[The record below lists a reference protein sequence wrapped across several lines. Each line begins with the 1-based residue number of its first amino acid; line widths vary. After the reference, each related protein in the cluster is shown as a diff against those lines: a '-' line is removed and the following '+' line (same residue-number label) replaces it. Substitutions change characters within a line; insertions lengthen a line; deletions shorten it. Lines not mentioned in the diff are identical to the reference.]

1 MKLLDRR
8 FRESQPSRQSS
19 VFDFVG
25 LCIFLGAVS
34 LALLSGCGGG
44 GGTSTLGGTT
54 GTGTEGGG
62 GGDDG
67 GDDAS
72 DGDPGDDPA
81 DPPTDENGER
91 CYQPDEP
98 TQFVNETIP
107 LGLCY
112 ETSTDVYQDYT
123 VPIEDLVLSTGGLAM
138 DDINNDGNVEL
149 YLTRGGGLPG
159 QLFSWDGQH
168 FVEEADRNG
177 ITPSGN
183 EHSGYWVDVNADGR
197 KDFISIQYAGL
208 IEVFVQDNVGSFE
221 LQDVGIEHRRATQ
234 GLAAADFDLD
244 GDLDLLFSHWGGR
257 PMSGSQLT
265 EYLWV
270 NNGDGI
276 FEDRSHL
283 FELDTVEDFEWSF
296 TPTWADFNSDGYPD
310 MLLASDFFTSQ
321 VFINRQ
327 GQSLE
332 NVTTEVIDDEN
343 GMGAAVGDYDRDA
356 DLDWFVTSIWKDEDT
371 NGEDDVG
378 TTGNRLY
385 VNMDGDGDW
394 SDRSEFAGVRRGFWG
409 WGACFADFD
418 NDGYLDIFHTNG
430 WEADESDYTPARL
443 FMSNGDGTFDEES
456 AARGIL
462 HSQPGRGVLC
472 YDYDDDGRLDIFIGN
487 HALSPTVYQNNIINS
502 HNYLKV
508 KLTGLEQNRDAIGA
522 RVAVTTA
529 NGTQVDEV
537 RLGTWFI
544 SQQPPILHFGLGPHD
559 VADSVEITW
568 PDLAGSITID
578 ESVEANQLVE
588 YQQPRVATPSLH
600 VVGGEGTGI
609 YEPGT
614 EVTITALDAQEHYAF
629 SHWTSSRDIEIADR
643 HSTVTTVTM
652 PERSVSVTAHYL
664 PGLYADGV
672 EISQARRWNEVL
684 LQAIRNDF
692 ARPTVHA
699 RNLFHISVAMYD
711 AWATYD
717 EDATGWLLAREQAEY
732 ECAFNTKMESGN
744 PEAAQAEAASY
755 AAYRLIRHRFQDS
768 PGTSAITRD
777 ANTLMEFL
785 GYDIKETSATVEAGS
800 PATLGNYIASC
811 YIDMGYED
819 GSNESGSY
827 ENQHYE
833 PVNPPLLP
841 HEPGNPD
848 IEDLNRWQPL
858 TLEEAIDQSGNVTDS
873 TPTFIG
879 AEWGNVWSFA
889 LQDEVAEDYER
900 DGETYTVYHDPGEPP
915 QHGGDLDDL
924 YKWGFSLVSIWGSHL
939 DPEDGV
945 NWDISPANIGNVED
959 YPTEFEDF
967 EDFYDLL
974 EGGDPGTGYDMN
986 PATQLP
992 YDPQVVPRGDYGR
1005 VLAEFWADGPDS
1017 ETPPG
1022 HWFVILNTV
1031 NEHPELVRKF
1041 KGEGEEL
1048 GVLEWD
1054 IKAYLMLGGAM
1065 HDSAISAWSNKGWY
1079 DYIRPVSAIRA
1090 MADLGQSSDE
1100 NAASYSPDG
1109 IPLEEGFI
1117 ELVDGSDPLAGEDG
1131 EHVGKIKLY
1140 TWRGPDVVEDPAED
1154 VAGVGW
1160 ILAENWWPYQRPTFV
1175 TPPFAGYVSGHS
1187 TYSRAAAET
1196 LTRLTGDRYFPGGM
1210 SGFDVPANDFLVFE
1224 RGPSVDLT
1232 LQWATYQ
1239 DASDQCSL
1247 SRIWGGIHPPAD
1259 DIPGRLM
1266 GIEIAESANDKAE
1279 QLFDGTYAH

>member
-1 MKLLDRR
+1 MGIGVGVHSRHVNLLCDIL
-8 FRESQPSRQSS
+8 Q
-19 VFDFVG
+19 
-25 LCIFLGAVS
+25 AVLAALIV
-34 LALLSGCGGG
+34 LALLNACGGG
-44 GGTSTLGGTT
+44 GGETEAESSAVNNQPANDGFE
-54 GTGTEGGG
+54 EGGG
-62 GGDDG
+62 SDDG
-67 GDDAS
+67 DS
-72 DGDPGDDPA
+72 QDGNNPGTSTGRCEQLPVR
-81 DPPTDENGER
+81 TDFRNV
-91 CYQPDEP
+91 
-98 TQFVNETIP
+98 TQTI
-107 LGLCY
+107 GLCY
-112 ETSTDVYQDYT
+112 ESDHDEYVDYS
-123 VPIEDLVLSTGGLAM
+123 IDERELVESSGGIALGEVFRNRGLA
-138 DDINNDGNVEL
+138 L
-149 YLTRGGGLPG
+149 YVTRGGGLSG
-159 QLFSWDGQH
+159 QLFKYNGDT
-168 FVEEADRNG
+168 FLEETFLNT
-177 ITPSGN
+177 ITPSGD
-183 EHSGYWVDVNADGR
+183 EHAGYWIDVNSDGLT
-197 KDFISIQYAGL
+197 DFVSVQYKGL
-208 IEVFVQDNVGSFE
+208 IEVFLQGDGELFE
-221 LQDVGIEHRRATQ
+221 LSDRKISISRPTQ
-234 GLAAADFDLD
+234 GMAAGDYDLD
-244 GDLDLLFSHWGGR
+244 GDLDLVFAHWGEIPPTGAR
-257 PMSGSQLT
+257 LT
-265 EYLWV
+265 EYLWR
-270 NNGDGI
+270 NRGGGI
-276 FEDRSHL
+276 YIDESQN
-283 FELDTVEDFEWSF
+283 FELQTYGEPEWSF
-296 TPTWADFNSDGYPD
+296 TPLFADFTLDGYPD
-310 MLLASDFFTSQ
+310 LLLAADFSSSQ
-321 VFINRQ
+321 VFENVG
-327 GQSLE
+327 GQQFK
-332 NVTTEVIDDEN
+332 NVTTTEIDDEN
-343 GMGAAVGDYDRDA
+343 GMGAAVGDYDRDG
-356 DLDWFVTSIWKDEDT
+356 DLDWFVTSIWI
-371 NGEDDVG
+371 DVG
-378 TTGNRLY
+378 GDAPKEGAGISGNRLY
-385 VNMDGDGDW
+385 RNADGKGRWEDV
-394 SDRSEFAGVRRGFWG
+394 SEAAGVREGHWG

-418 NDGYLDIFHTNG
+418 NDGFLDIFHTNG
-430 WEADESDYTPARL
+430 WGNTPTLSRL
-443 FMSNGDGTFDEES
+443 YMSNRDGTFTDQ
-456 AARGIL
+456 ALGKGIS
-462 HSQPGRGVLC
+462 HDSQGRGVIC
-472 YDYDDDGRLDIFIGN
+472 YDYDDDGLVDIFIGN
-487 HALSPTVYQNNIINS
+487 HALSPNVYRNEIENDF
-502 HNYLKV
+502 HYLKV
-508 KLTGLEQNRDAIGA
+508 RLTGLHENLDAIGA

-529 NGTQVDEV
+529 DGTQLSEV
-537 RLGTWFI
+537 QLGTAYL
-544 SQQPPILHFGLGPHD
+544 SQQPATLHFGLGPHD

-568 PDLAGSITID
+568 PDLAGSITVD
-578 ESVEANQLVE
+578 QNVEANQLVE
-588 YQQPRVATPSLH
+588 YQQPELTSPALH
-600 VVGGEGTGI
+600 VIGGEGTGI

-732 ECAFNTKMESGN
+732 ECAFNIKMESGN
-744 PEAAQAEAASY
+744 LEAAQAEAASY

-1140 TWRGPDVVEDPAED
+1140 TWRGPDDVEDPAED

-1279 QLFDGTYAH
+1279 QLFDGTYAHE